1 MKNLNTIDSFEKEGF
16 KIKRNG
22 ETIVLTPEEM
32 SDFRYLDKAID
43 GRNCLECYNSSE
55 DEKEIIEEMKKDE
68 EICFNIEDD
77 ILDILFNDCGGTES
91 IVIKDY
97 IKRNI
102 KG

>member
-1 MKNLNTIDSFEKEGF
+1 MKNLNTMDSFEKEGF

-43 GRNCLECYNSSE
+43 GRNCLEFYNSSE
-55 DEKEIIEEMKKDE
+55 DEQEIIEEMKKDE
-68 EICFNIEDD
+68 EICFNIEED
-77 ILDILFNDCGGTES
+77 ILGIIFNDCGGTES

-97 IKRNI
+97 IKRNM